1 MIPGSNG
8 SYNITVKTTENTVD
22 TQRSGTIKL
31 RQAEND
37 DDGWELTVNITQS
50 AATITYDYVFSIS

>member
-37 DDGWELTVNITQS
+37 DEGWELTINVTQL
-50 AATITYDYVFSIS
+50 AAVITYEYYFSV